1 MKKPIDMQCP
11 CNPNKKYIDCCKKA
25 HQNINSVTSAE
36 TLMRSRYSAFVLAN
50 IDYLQKSHHS
60 KTRPSEKEKTEI
72 LNWTKSV
79 DWIRLD
85 IADIDTA
92 SALHLESHGTNDCVL
107 VLLYHPWH
115 EAVWREVSVPPLS
128 FVSLPVLI
136 V

>member
-79 DWIRLD
+79 DWIRLE
-85 IADIDTA
+85 ILNATIDTVTFRA
-92 SALHLESHGTNDCVL
+92 IFMEHGKLDVIFEN
-107 VLLYHPWH
+107 
-115 EAVWREVSVPPLS
+115 S
-128 FVSLPVLI
+128 FFCKENGHWVYKNAQ
-136 V
+136 